1 MSGRPLVVDTSVALK
16 WLKPQGERHV
26 ETALA
31 LLDEHQ
37 SGAHVLHAP
46 DHLLLEVMNA
56 LWSHNASAEQIE
68 RAVELLRK
76 LHIAFV
82 EPDDRL
88 LASAA
93 TLAAEH
99 RITVYDAMF
108 AALAGSL
115 DCELVTD
122 DRTLAAAGACRIRA
136 LA

>member
-26 ETALA
+26 EAALV

-37 SGAHVLHAP
+37 SGSSVLHAP
-46 DHLLLEVMNA
+46 VHLLLEVMNA
-56 LWSHNASAEQIE
+56 LWSHHASAEQIE
-68 RAVELLRK
+68 RAIELLRK
-76 LHIAFV
+76 LHIVFV

-93 TLAAEH
+93 TLAVEH
-99 RITVYDAMF
+99 RITAYDAVF

-115 DCELVTD
+115 GCELVTD
-122 DRTLAAAGACRIRA
+122 DRTLAAAGACKIRA

>member
-26 ETALA
+26 EAALV

-37 SGAHVLHAP
+37 SGASVLHAP
-46 DHLLLEVMNA
+46 GHLLLEVMNA
-56 LWSHNASAEQIE
+56 LWSHHASAEQIE
-68 RAVELLRK
+68 RAIELLRK
-76 LHIAFV
+76 LHIVFV

-93 TLAAEH
+93 TLAVEH
-99 RITVYDAMF
+99 RITAYDAVF

-115 DCELVTD
+115 GCELVTD
-122 DRTLAAAGACRIRA
+122 DRTLAAAGACKIRA